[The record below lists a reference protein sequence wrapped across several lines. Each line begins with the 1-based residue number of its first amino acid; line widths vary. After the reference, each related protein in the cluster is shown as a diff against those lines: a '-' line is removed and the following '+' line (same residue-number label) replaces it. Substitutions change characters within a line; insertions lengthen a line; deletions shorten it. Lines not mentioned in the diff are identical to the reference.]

1 MTGADLTLFLGLIVA
16 LFFFLWLD
24 LHFFARGREPSFK
37 EAVWWSVGWLVLAL
51 AAAIP
56 VLLLEGS
63 EDAVLYTTVY
73 LIERSLSLDN
83 LFVFLLLFAYFGVPY
98 ERRPRLLFWG
108 IVAAL
113 ALRGVFILAG
123 VELIEQFHIVIYLL
137 GAALIVLA
145 YRIWRGVAENVD
157 PDKNLMV
164 RAVRKVFP
172 VTGEFHGGHWF
183 VKQDG
188 KRYVTPLFL
197 CLSAIVFADIA
208 FAIDSI
214 PAAFAI
220 TRDPLLIWMGNVF
233 ALLGMRALFVL
244 VESLIA
250 RFRYLDETIA
260 IVLGLVGV
268 KLLIED
274 IVKVG
279 PLASLGV
286 IAVAFTIGIVL
297 SIRADRR
304 DPHAEEKREE
314 RIENMR
320 QGASSITTPNAQ
332 TATRSARSRVPSRA
346 PPASAPATPTSPGPT
361 RWFARA
367 PTAGRAPRGGRP
379 TGGRPRPSTRAPR
392 TSGRAWG
399 GRAPRVRS
407 AVQPRGPRRQAS
419 RGVSA
424 PPGASRA
431 AHARGRSRSPRRAC
445 RAARTGRGACRP
457 RAR

>member
-1 MTGADLTLFLGLIVA
+1 MTGADLVLFGGLLVA

-37 EAVWWSVGWLVLAL
+37 EAIWWSIGWLALSLL
-51 AAAIP
+51 AAVP

-113 ALRGVFILAG
+113 AMRGVFILAG
-123 VELIEQFHIVIYLL
+123 VELIEQFHVVIYLL

-157 PDKNLMV
+157 PDRNLMV

-172 VTGEFHGGHWF
+172 VTSEFHGGHWF
-183 VKQDG
+183 VKQNG
-188 KRYVTPLFL
+188 TRHATPLFL
-197 CLSAIVFADIA
+197 CLAAIVFADLA

-268 KLLIED
+268 KLLVED
-274 IVKVG
+274 LVEIG
-279 PLASLGV
+279 PLVSLAV
-286 IAVAFTIGIVL
+286 IAMAFTIGILL

-314 RIENMR
+314 RVEQMR
-320 QGASSITTPNAQ
+320 QGAEFAHDE
-332 TATRSARSRVPSRA
+332 RSDDGDEREVSGVVH
-346 PPASAPATPTSPGPT
+346 G
-361 RWFARA
+361 ARA
-367 PTAGRAPRGGRP
+367 EQAGEPE
-379 TGGRPRPSTRAPR
+379 
-392 TSGRAWG
+392 
-399 GRAPRVRS
+399 
-407 AVQPRGPRRQAS
+407 
-419 RGVSA
+419 
-424 PPGASRA
+424 
-431 AHARGRSRSPRRAC
+431 
-445 RAARTGRGACRP
+445 
-457 RAR
+457 